1 MLNSTAPRSWL
12 VMLSCLLNA
21 RKQSKMFVAPWNF
34 SWCSLNNMAFVSW
47 VVCFVQFI
55 AISSRSSSSPSF
67 NSLSPSAIHMIILCL
82 VFGSSNFILSTCS
95 GIDTSRSG
103 LALSSLISSS
113 SGWCSEIPLWLTGL
127 YLFVFR
133 ASTVVLSRF
142 CPFDG
147 TAIAVLVISSSS
159 GYSQSQNT

>member
-1 MLNSTAPRSWL
+1 M

-34 SWCSLNNMAFVSW
+34 SRCILNSMAFVSW
-47 VVCFVQFI
+47 VVCLAQFM

-67 NSLSPSAIHMIILCL
+67 NSLAPSAIHMIILCL
-82 VFGSSNFILSTCS
+82 VAGSSKFILSTCA

-103 LALSSLISSS
+103 FALSSLISSS

-127 YLFVFR
+127 KLFVFR
-133 ASTVVLSRF
+133 ASTAALSRF
-142 CPFDG
+142 CLFDA
-147 TAIAVLVISSSS
+147 TAIAVLVMSSSS
-159 GYSQSQNT
+159 GCVQSQNT

>member
-1 MLNSTAPRSWL
+1 M

-34 SWCSLNNMAFVSW
+34 SRCILNSMAFVSW
-47 VVCFVQFI
+47 VVCLAQFM

-67 NSLSPSAIHMIILCL
+67 NSLAPSAIHRIILCL
-82 VFGSSNFILSTCS
+82 VAGSSKFILSTCA

-103 LALSSLISSS
+103 FALSSLISSS

-127 YLFVFR
+127 KLFVFR
-133 ASTVVLSRF
+133 ASTAALSRF
-142 CPFDG
+142 CLFDA
-147 TAIAVLVISSSS
+147 TAIAVLVMSSSS
-159 GYSQSQNT
+159 GCLQSQNT